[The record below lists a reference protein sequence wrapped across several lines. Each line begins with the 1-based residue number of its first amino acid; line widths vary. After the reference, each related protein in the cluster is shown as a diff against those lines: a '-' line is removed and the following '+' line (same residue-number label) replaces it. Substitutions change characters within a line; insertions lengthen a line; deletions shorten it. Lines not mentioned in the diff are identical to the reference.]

1 VKLLEVLLKE
11 TTIYQDTKW
20 KKKGLD
26 WADFAA
32 EFVRNHAINRVTKQE
47 NTVAIIQAQVDA
59 WRKANPRGRPE
70 AAWTALG
77 GRGPAPEPEKEISGA
92 DLRIEPPD
100 DSGDWIDFG
109 DKWQNTKMTPTGFA
123 IKPNPRRPTT
133 WGPNW
138 KSADQQIADIKK
150 QNKKISDDE
159 VTKQL
164 KDLHDSKGRRK
175 YSDNE
180 IAEAWAIIQ
189 QYDVIDKI
197 QDQFAVPKPKYNK
210 ETKTWSCKDGW
221 TYDTVKKIC
230 VKNEEEDPTE
240 PGPAPEPYPGAD
252 GNPTCKKGWKYDA
265 KEDACVRDTSVVVTP
280 APTPNTDTAPK
291 PVKGEDGKFR
301 CETPWV
307 YDETTKSCV
316 KKTETP
322 PPVVVKPPKPVAGP
336 DGKFTCEAPWVYDE
350 TTKSCVKKGETTP
363 PVVVKPPGNISII
376 MPSGTK
382 ADLNANNPYD
392 SENHKGVDIVVPVG
406 TKVVAPEDGKVTAI
420 NSLDKDKKRVFGKAG
435 LFLNFTSTD
444 GKRVHKFFHLSE
456 VTEFGGADK
465 LQLPFPFSKGQTLAL
480 SGGKPGAYGSGNS
493 KGPHLH
499 WEVYVEGVNVNPMSL
514 FPPDTN

>member
-1 VKLLEVLLKE
+1 MKLLEVLLKE

-150 QNKKISDDE
+150 QNKKISNDE

-180 IAEAWAIIQ
+180 IAEAWAIID

-230 VKNEEEDPTE
+230 VKNEEEDPNE

-301 CETPWV
+301 CE
-307 YDETTKSCV
+307 
-316 KKTETP
+316 
-322 PPVVVKPPKPVAGP
+322 
-336 DGKFTCEAPWVYDE
+336 APWVYDE
-350 TTKSCVKKGETTP
+350 TTKACVKKGETTP

-382 ADLNANNPYD
+382 ANLNANNPYD
-392 SENHKGVDIVVPVG
+392 SKTHKGVDIAVPVG
-406 TKVVAPEDGKVTAI
+406 TKVVAPEDGKVVAM
-420 NSLDKDKKRVFGKAG
+420 NGLDKKGKRVFGNAG

-480 SGGKPGAYGSGNS
+480 SGGEYGAYGSGNS
-493 KGPHLH
+493 TGPHLH